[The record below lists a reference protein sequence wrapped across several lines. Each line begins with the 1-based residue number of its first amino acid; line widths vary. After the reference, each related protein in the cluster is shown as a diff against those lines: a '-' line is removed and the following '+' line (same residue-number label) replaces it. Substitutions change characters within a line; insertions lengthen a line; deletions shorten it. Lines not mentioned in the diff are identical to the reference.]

1 MTKVYRRRSAAET
14 LCQPRRS
21 RRKRKHDPAGEHSVN
36 KALFAAAACVAV
48 AVAAPA
54 MAGEAFVGVYKHDVT
69 FIGDAV
75 GLGAAGREDG
85 VDVHLGYRTNRIESL
100 RWLGKPQVH
109 AMVSINSE
117 NTSNFVAA
125 GFDWR
130 IELGQPGG
138 FYLRPGMGLAY
149 TDGETQLPP
158 ANAPNISDE
167 ERARRTYLY
176 YHRIDFGSKVLFEP
190 ELALGY
196 DINDSWSAELS
207 YTHLSNGQIFHQ
219 GKNQGL
225 DDAGVRLV
233 YKF

>member
-1 MTKVYRRRSAAET
+1 VK
-14 LCQPRRS
+14 
-21 RRKRKHDPAGEHSVN
+21 

-48 AVAAPA
+48 TFAAPA
-54 MAGEAFVGVYKHDVT
+54 FAEEAFVGVYKHDVT

-85 VDVHLGYRTNRIESL
+85 VDVHLGYRTDRIQSL

-109 AMVSINSE
+109 AMVSINSK

-130 IELGQPGG
+130 IELGRPGG
-138 FYLRPGMGLAY
+138 FYLRPGLGLAY
-149 TDGETQLPP
+149 TDGKAGLPP
-158 ANAPNISDE
+158 ANAPNISDA
-167 ERARRTYLY
+167 ERARRTNLY
-176 YHRIDFGSKVLFEP
+176 YTRIDFGSHVLFEP

-196 DINDSWSAELS
+196 DLSDHLAAELS

>member
-1 MTKVYRRRSAAET
+1 MKTAM
-14 LCQPRRS
+14 
-21 RRKRKHDPAGEHSVN
+21 
-36 KALFAAAACVAV
+36 F
-48 AVAAPA
+48 AVAASTLLGGAALGFAAPA
-54 MAGEAFVGVYKHDVT
+54 LADEAFVGVYKHDVT
-69 FIGDAV
+69 FIGNAV

-85 VDVHLGYRTNRIESL
+85 ADIHIGYRTGKLENL
-100 RWLGKPQVH
+100 HWLGKPQVH
-109 AMVSINSE
+109 AMVSINTK

-125 GFDWR
+125 GFDWK
-130 IELGQPGG
+130 INLGQPGG

-149 TDGETQLPP
+149 TDGKAGLPP
-158 ANAPNISDE
+158 ANAPGLSQAEID
-167 ERARRTYLY
+167 RRTWLY

-196 DINDSWSAELS
+196 QVSDKVSVELS

-233 YKF
+233 YAF

>member
-1 MTKVYRRRSAAET
+1 MKTAMFAT
-14 LCQPRRS
+14 
-21 RRKRKHDPAGEHSVN
+21 
-36 KALFAAAACVAV
+36 AAAAVL

-54 MAGEAFVGVYKHDVT
+54 CASEVFVGVYKHDVT
-69 FIGDAV
+69 FIGNAV

-85 VDVHLGYRTNRIESL
+85 VDVHLGYRTNKLENL

-109 AMVSINSE
+109 TMVSINSK

-125 GFDWR
+125 GFDWK

-138 FYLRPGMGLAY
+138 FYFRPGMGLAY
-149 TDGETQLPP
+149 TDGKAGLPP
-158 ANAPNISDE
+158 ANAPNLTPE

-196 DINDSWSAELS
+196 QVSDKVSVELS

-233 YKF
+233 YAF

>member
-1 MTKVYRRRSAAET
+1 MK
-14 LCQPRRS
+14 
-21 RRKRKHDPAGEHSVN
+21 
-36 KALFAAAACVAV
+36 KALFAAAACA
-48 AVAAPA
+48 AMAIAAPA
-54 MAGEAFVGVYKHDVT
+54 FAGEAFLGVYKHDVT
-69 FIGDAV
+69 FVGKAV

-85 VDVHLGYRTNRIESL
+85 VDVHLGYRTDRIESL

-117 NTSNFVAA
+117 DTSNFVAA
-125 GFDWR
+125 GFNWR

-149 TDGETQLPP
+149 TDGKAGLPP
-158 ANAPNISDE
+158 ANAPGLTDE
-167 ERARRTYLY
+167 ERARRTELY
-176 YHRIDFGSKVLFEP
+176 YTRIDFGSHVLFEP

-196 DINDSWSAELS
+196 DLNDSWSAELS

-225 DDAGVRLV
+225 DDVGVRLV

>member
-1 MTKVYRRRSAAET
+1 MKTAMFAV
-14 LCQPRRS
+14 
-21 RRKRKHDPAGEHSVN
+21 
-36 KALFAAAACVAV
+36 AAAAALGF
-48 AVAAPA
+48 AAAPA

-69 FIGDAV
+69 FIGNAV

-85 VDVHLGYRTNRIESL
+85 VDVHLGYRTNKLENL
-100 RWLGKPQVH
+100 TWLGKPQVH
-109 AMVSINSE
+109 AMVSINSK

-125 GFDWR
+125 GFDWK
-130 IELGQPGG
+130 IDFGQPGG

-149 TDGETQLPP
+149 TDGKAGLPP
-158 ANAPNISDE
+158 ANAPGLSQAEID
-167 ERARRTYLY
+167 RRTYLY
-176 YHRIDFGSKVLFEP
+176 YHRIDFGSHVLFEP

-196 DINDSWSAELS
+196 QVSDKVSVELS

-233 YKF
+233 YAF

>member
-1 MTKVYRRRSAAET
+1 MKTAM
-14 LCQPRRS
+14 
-21 RRKRKHDPAGEHSVN
+21 
-36 KALFAAAACVAV
+36 FAAAAAVAL

-54 MAGEAFVGVYKHDVT
+54 CAEEVFVGLYKHDVT
-69 FIGDAV
+69 FIGNAV

-85 VDVHLGYRTNRIESL
+85 VDVHLGYRTNKLENL

-109 AMVSINSE
+109 AMVSINSK

-125 GFDWR
+125 GFDWK

-149 TDGETQLPP
+149 TDGETGLPP
-158 ANAPNISDE
+158 ANAPGLSQAEID
-167 ERARRTYLY
+167 RRTYLY

-196 DINDSWSAELS
+196 QVSDKVSVELS
-207 YTHLSNGQIFHQ
+207 YTHLSNGQIFHK

-233 YKF
+233 YAF

>member
-1 MTKVYRRRSAAET
+1 
-14 LCQPRRS
+14 
-21 RRKRKHDPAGEHSVN
+21 
-36 KALFAAAACVAV
+36 V

-54 MAGEAFVGVYKHDVT
+54 LAGEAFVGVYKHDVT
-69 FIGDAV
+69 FVGNAV

-85 VDVHLGYRTNRIESL
+85 VDVHLGYRTDRIESL

-109 AMVSINSE
+109 AMVSVNSE

-130 IELGQPGG
+130 IELGKPGG

-167 ERARRTYLY
+167 ERARRTEALLHP
-176 YHRIDFGSKVLFEP
+176 HRLRLEGAVRAGTGPGLRPQRQLVGRTQLHPPVERPDLPPGQEP
-190 ELALGY
+190 GA
-196 DINDSWSAELS
+196 
-207 YTHLSNGQIFHQ
+207 
-219 GKNQGL
+219 
-225 DDAGVRLV
+225 
-233 YKF
+233 

>member
-1 MTKVYRRRSAAET
+1 MKTAMSA
-14 LCQPRRS
+14 
-21 RRKRKHDPAGEHSVN
+21 V
-36 KALFAAAACVAV
+36 AAASLLGMGALAF
-48 AVAAPA
+48 AAPA

-75 GLGAAGREDG
+75 GLGAAGREG
-85 VDVHLGYRTNRIESL
+85 GYDVHLGYRTSKLENL

-109 AMVSINSE
+109 TMVSINSK

-125 GFDWR
+125 GFDWK
-130 IELGQPGG
+130 IDLGQPGG

-149 TDGETQLPP
+149 TDGKAKLPP
-158 ANAPNISDE
+158 ANAPGLSPE
-167 ERARRTYLY
+167 ELARRTYLY
-176 YHRIDFGSKVLFEP
+176 YHRIEFGSHVLFEP

-196 DINDSWSAELS
+196 QVSDKVSVELS

-233 YKF
+233 YAF

>member
-1 MTKVYRRRSAAET
+1 MKTAMFAV
-14 LCQPRRS
+14 
-21 RRKRKHDPAGEHSVN
+21 V
-36 KALFAAAACVAV
+36 AAATLAI
-48 AVAAPA
+48 AAPA
-54 MAGEAFVGVYKHDVT
+54 CAGEVFVGVYKHDVT
-69 FIGDAV
+69 FIGEAV

-85 VDVHLGYRTNRIESL
+85 VDVHLGYRTNRLENL

-109 AMVSINSE
+109 TMVSINSK

-125 GFDWR
+125 GFDWK

-138 FYLRPGMGLAY
+138 FYFRPGIGLAY
-149 TDGETQLPP
+149 TDGKAGLPP
-158 ANAPNISDE
+158 ANAPNLTQA
-167 ERARRTYLY
+167 ERDRRTYLY

-196 DINDSWSAELS
+196 QVSDKVSVELS

-233 YKF
+233 YAF

>member
-1 MTKVYRRRSAAET
+1 MK
-14 LCQPRRS
+14 
-21 RRKRKHDPAGEHSVN
+21 
-36 KALFAAAACVAV
+36 KALFAAAAACVVLA
-48 AVAAPA
+48 AAPA
-54 MAGEAFVGVYKHDVT
+54 LAGEAFVGVYKHDVT
-69 FIGDAV
+69 FIGEAV

-85 VDVHLGYRTNRIESL
+85 VDVHLGYRTDRIESL

-125 GFDWR
+125 GFNWR

-138 FYLRPGMGLAY
+138 FYLRPGLGLAY
-149 TDGETQLPP
+149 TDGETGLPP
-158 ANAPNISDE
+158 ANAPGLTDE
-167 ERARRTYLY
+167 ERARRTELY
-176 YHRIDFGSKVLFEP
+176 YTRIDFGSHVLFEP

-196 DINDSWSAELS
+196 DLNDSWSAELS

-225 DDAGVRLV
+225 DDVGVRLV

>member
-1 MTKVYRRRSAAET
+1 MKTAMFAVT
-14 LCQPRRS
+14 
-21 RRKRKHDPAGEHSVN
+21 
-36 KALFAAAACVAV
+36 AAAVL

-54 MAGEAFVGVYKHDVT
+54 CASEAFVGVYKHDVT
-69 FIGDAV
+69 FIGDAI
-75 GLGAAGREDG
+75 GLGAAGREGGADI
-85 VDVHLGYRTNRIESL
+85 HLGYRTGKLETL

-109 AMVSINSE
+109 AMVSINTN

-125 GFDWR
+125 GFDWK

-138 FYLRPGMGLAY
+138 FYFRPGIGLAY
-149 TDGETQLPP
+149 TDGKAGLPP
-158 ANAPNISDE
+158 ANAPGLTQA
-167 ERARRTYLY
+167 ERDRRTYLY
-176 YHRIDFGSKVLFEP
+176 YHRIDFGSHVLFEP

-196 DINDSWSAELS
+196 QVSDKVSVELS

-233 YKF
+233 YAF

>member
-1 MTKVYRRRSAAET
+1 MK
-14 LCQPRRS
+14 
-21 RRKRKHDPAGEHSVN
+21 
-36 KALFAAAACVAV
+36 KALFAAAACAAV

-54 MAGEAFVGVYKHDVT
+54 LAGEAFVGVYKHDVT

-138 FYLRPGMGLAY
+138 FYLRPGLGLAY
-149 TDGETQLPP
+149 TDGKAGLPP

-167 ERARRTYLY
+167 ERARRTELY
-176 YHRIDFGSKVLFEP
+176 YTRIDFGSHVLFEP

-196 DINDSWSAELS
+196 DLNDSWSAELS

>member
-1 MTKVYRRRSAAET
+1 M
-14 LCQPRRS
+14 Q
-21 RRKRKHDPAGEHSVN
+21 
-36 KALFAAAACVAV
+36 KALFAAAACAAM

-54 MAGEAFVGVYKHDVT
+54 FAGEAFLGVYKHDVT
-69 FIGDAV
+69 FVGNAV

-85 VDVHLGYRTNRIESL
+85 VDIHLGYRTNKIESL

-125 GFDWR
+125 GFDWK
-130 IELGQPGG
+130 IELGKPGG

-158 ANAPNISDE
+158 VNAPGLTPE
-167 ERARRTYLY
+167 EIQRRLKLY
-176 YHRIDFGSKVLFEP
+176 NTRIDFGSKVLFEP

-196 DINDSWSAELS
+196 QFNDRWSGELS
-207 YTHLSNGQIFHQ
+207 YVHLSNGQIFHQ

>member
-1 MTKVYRRRSAAET
+1 MKTAMFAV
-14 LCQPRRS
+14 
-21 RRKRKHDPAGEHSVN
+21 
-36 KALFAAAACVAV
+36 AAAAALGF
-48 AVAAPA
+48 AAAPA

-69 FIGDAV
+69 FIGNLV

-85 VDVHLGYRTNRIESL
+85 ADIHIGYRTNKLENL
-100 RWLGKPQVH
+100 TWLGKPQVH
-109 AMVSINSE
+109 TMVSINTK

-125 GFDWR
+125 GFDWK
-130 IELGQPGG
+130 IELGKPGG
-138 FYLRPGMGLAY
+138 FYFRPGMGLAY
-149 TDGETQLPP
+149 TDGKAGLPP
-158 ANAPNISDE
+158 ANAPGLSQAEID
-167 ERARRTYLY
+167 RRTYLY

-196 DINDSWSAELS
+196 QVNDKVSVEFS

-233 YKF
+233 YAF

>member
-1 MTKVYRRRSAAET
+1 VK
-14 LCQPRRS
+14 
-21 RRKRKHDPAGEHSVN
+21 
-36 KALFAAAACVAV
+36 KALFAAAACAAV

-54 MAGEAFVGVYKHDVT
+54 FAGEAFVGVYAHDVT
-69 FIGDAV
+69 FIGNAV
-75 GLGAAGREDG
+75 GLGAAGREGGEDI
-85 VDVHLGYRTNRIESL
+85 HLGYRTNRIESL

-109 AMVSINSE
+109 AMLSVNTN
-117 NTSNFVAA
+117 NTSNFVAV

-130 IELGQPGG
+130 IELGKPGG

-149 TDGETQLPP
+149 TDGKHGLPA

-176 YHRIDFGSKVLFEP
+176 YHRIDFGDPVLFEP

-196 DINDSWSAELS
+196 DFNDRWSGELS

-225 DDAGVRLV
+225 DDAGARLV

>member
-1 MTKVYRRRSAAET
+1 MVK
-14 LCQPRRS
+14 
-21 RRKRKHDPAGEHSVN
+21 
-36 KALFAAAACVAV
+36 KALFAAAACAAV

-54 MAGEAFVGVYKHDVT
+54 LAGEAFVGVYKHDVT

-85 VDVHLGYRTNRIESL
+85 VDVHLGYRTSRLENL

-196 DINDSWSAELS
+196 DLNDSWSAELS